1 MSRKHKL
8 AVQGILTLPFRH
20 QRTAPKGVLF
30 FMENEQQTAAQEP
43 QVEVQQEVKPAET
56 AQQTPQETKQQLVAA
71 LKALLE
77 QNVSEVKDRVEML
90 KTQFYREY
98 HQELEAA
105 KKAAEEAAAAAGETL
120 EMWQPAVDETEL
132 QFRELLNQY
141 KQKKAEAAA
150 KAEAEMQQNLLRKRN
165 ILDRMKEMAQAET
178 ADVADNVK
186 KMRDL
191 RTEWKSIGAVP
202 PQNVQEL
209 SKLYQ
214 QYQEQ
219 FYDLVK
225 INIELRDLDFKKN
238 LEAKTL
244 LCEAAE
250 KLQENPNIV
259 EASRALQQ
267 LHEEWAEIGPVA
279 RELREDLWNRFKEAS
294 TVINKKHQAYFDQLH
309 AKEAENLEK
318 KQALIARLHEIDY
331 SGFKSNRQWEDAT
344 GQIQA
349 IQNEWRTIG
358 FAPKKQNQA
367 IYEEYRALCDAFF
380 KAKTAF
386 YKDLRE
392 ELNENL
398 RKKRELIEKAEQLKT
413 GTDWKATA
421 DAMIALQNEWKKV
434 GPVARKYSDEL
445 WKKFSDTC
453 DEFFNA
459 KREANKG
466 AREAYEQK
474 KAAAKAQFTKRVE
487 SLTDRQKLTRMY
499 ANLQQEIKTAENNI
513 LFFTGK
519 TKTANKLVEDMQKKI
534 DTLKSQLKELEDK
547 INKMED

>member
-1 MSRKHKL
+1 
-8 AVQGILTLPFRH
+8 
-20 QRTAPKGVLF
+20 
-30 FMENEQQTAAQEP
+30 MENEQQTAAQEP
-43 QVEVQQEVKPAET
+43 RVEVQQEEKQET

-71 LKALLE
+71 LKTLLE

-120 EMWQPAVDETEL
+120 EMWQPAVDEAEL

-141 KQKKAEAAA
+141 KQKKAEATA

-165 ILDRMKEMAQAET
+165 ILDQMKEMAQAET

-191 RTEWKSIGAVP
+191 RTEWKAIGAVP

-294 TVINKKHQAYFDQLH
+294 TVINKKHQAYFDELH

-344 GQIQA
+344 EQIQT

-358 FAPKKQNQA
+358 FAPKKQNQV
-367 IYEEYRALCDAFF
+367 IYEEYRALCDAFS
-380 KAKTAF
+380 KPKP
-386 YKDLRE
+386 LSIR
-392 ELNENL
+392 NC
-398 RKKRELIEKAEQLKT
+398 
-413 GTDWKATA
+413 
-421 DAMIALQNEWKKV
+421 
-434 GPVARKYSDEL
+434 ARD
-445 WKKFSDTC
+445 
-453 DEFFNA
+453 
-459 KREANKG
+459 
-466 AREAYEQK
+466 
-474 KAAAKAQFTKRVE
+474 
-487 SLTDRQKLTRMY
+487 
-499 ANLQQEIKTAENNI
+499 
-513 LFFTGK
+513 
-519 TKTANKLVEDMQKKI
+519 
-534 DTLKSQLKELEDK
+534 
-547 INKMED
+547 

>member
-1 MSRKHKL
+1 MYRAEK
-8 AVQGILTLPFRH
+8 
-20 QRTAPKGVLF
+20 RTI
-30 FMENEQQTAAQEP
+30 FMENEQLTATEQP
-43 QVEVQQEVKPAET
+43 QVET
-56 AQQTPQETKQQLVAA
+56 AQVEKQVEAAPKQTPQEIKQQLVAE
-71 LKALLE
+71 LKSLLG

-105 KKAAEEAAAAAGETL
+105 KKAAEDAAAAAGETL

-150 KAEAEMQQNLLRKRN
+150 KAEAEMQQNLLRKQN
-165 ILDRMKEMAQAET
+165 ILEQMREMAQAET

-191 RTEWKSIGAVP
+191 RAEWKNIGAVP

-279 RELREDLWNRFKEAS
+279 RELREDLWNRFK
-294 TVINKKHQAYFDQLH
+294 T
-309 AKEAENLEK
+309 
-318 KQALIARLHEIDY
+318 
-331 SGFKSNRQWEDAT
+331 SGVFRRTPRQRGGE
-344 GQIQA
+344 
-349 IQNEWRTIG
+349 
-358 FAPKKQNQA
+358 P
-367 IYEEYRALCDAFF
+367 
-380 KAKTAF
+380 
-386 YKDLRE
+386 RE
-392 ELNENL
+392 ETGTHCTPARDRLFRFQEQPPMGGGYRENTSHP
-398 RKKRELIEKAEQLKT
+398 KRVAHYRFCTQKAEPNYLR
-413 GTDWKATA
+413 GVSSPLRCV
-421 DAMIALQNEWKKV
+421 LQ
-434 GPVARKYSDEL
+434 
-445 WKKFSDTC
+445 
-453 DEFFNA
+453 
-459 KREANKG
+459 
-466 AREAYEQK
+466 
-474 KAAAKAQFTKRVE
+474 
-487 SLTDRQKLTRMY
+487 
-499 ANLQQEIKTAENNI
+499 
-513 LFFTGK
+513 
-519 TKTANKLVEDMQKKI
+519 
-534 DTLKSQLKELEDK
+534 SQNCFL
-547 INKMED
+547 

>member
-1 MSRKHKL
+1 M
-8 AVQGILTLPFRH
+8 
-20 QRTAPKGVLF
+20 
-30 FMENEQQTAAQEP
+30 
-43 QVEVQQEVKPAET
+43 EVQQEVKPAET

-191 RTEWKSIGAVP
+191 RTEWKS

>member
-1 MSRKHKL
+1 MHR
-8 AVQGILTLPFRH
+8 AGR
-20 QRTAPKGVLF
+20 RTI
-30 FMENEQQTAAQEP
+30 FMENEQLNETRQPQEAAAQEEK
-43 QVEVQQEVKPAET
+43 QMET
-56 AQQTPQETKQQLVAA
+56 AQQETAQPTAEETKQQLVAQ
-71 LKALLE
+71 LKDLLT
-77 QNVSEVKDRVEML
+77 QNVSEIKDQVEVL
-90 KTQFYREY
+90 KTKFYREY
-98 HQELEAA
+98 HQDLEAA

-120 EMWQPAVDETEL
+120 EMWQPAIDEAEL

-141 KQKKAEAAA
+141 KQKRAEATA
-150 KAEAEMQQNLLRKRN
+150 KAEAEMKQNLLRKQN
-165 ILDRMKEMAQAET
+165 ILDQMKEMAQAET
-178 ADVADNVK
+178 ADVTDNIK

-202 PQNVQEL
+202 PQNAQEIG
-209 SKLYQ
+209 KLYQ

-250 KLQENPNIV
+250 KLKENPNVV

-294 TVINKKHQAYFDQLH
+294 TAINKKHQAYFDELH

-318 KQALIARLHEIDY
+318 KQALIARLREIDY
-331 SGFKSNRQWEDAT
+331 SGYKTTRQWDEAT
-344 GQIQA
+344 ELIQS
-349 IQNEWRTIG
+349 IQGEWRTIG

-367 IYEEYRALCDAFF
+367 IYEEYRAICDAFF
-380 KAKTAF
+380 KAKTTF

-392 ELNENL
+392 GFNDNL
-398 RKKRELIEKAEQLKT
+398 RRKRELIEKAEQLKLS
-413 GTDWKATA
+413 TDWKATT
-421 DAMIALQNEWKKV
+421 DEMIALQNEWKKI

-459 KREANKG
+459 KREANRSV
-466 AREAYEQK
+466 REAYQQK
-474 KAAAKAQFTKRVE
+474 KEAAKAQFSKRVE
-487 SLTDRQKLTRMY
+487 SMTDRQKLTRMY

-519 TKTANKLVEDMQKKI
+519 TKTANKLVDDMQKKI
-534 DTLKSQLKELEDK
+534 DSLKAQLRELEDK

>member
-1 MSRKHKL
+1 
-8 AVQGILTLPFRH
+8 
-20 QRTAPKGVLF
+20 
-30 FMENEQQTAAQEP
+30 MENEQQTVAQQPQTEALQEEKQVETP
-43 QVEVQQEVKPAET
+43 QVENAQEQPK
-56 AQQTPQETKQQLVAA
+56 ETKQQLVAA
-71 LKALLE
+71 LKTLLE
-77 QNVSEVKDRVEML
+77 QNVSEVKDRVEAL

-120 EMWQPAVDETEL
+120 EMWQPAVDEAEM

-150 KAEAEMQQNLLRKRN
+150 KAEAEMQQNLLRKQN
-165 ILDRMKEMAQAET
+165 ILEQMKEMAQAET

-191 RTEWKSIGAVP
+191 RTEWKNIGAVP
-202 PQNVQEL
+202 PQNVQEIG
-209 SKLYQ
+209 KLYQ

-279 RELREDLWNRFKEAS
+279 RELREELWQRFKEAS
-294 TVINKKHQAYFDQLH
+294 TIINKKHQAYFDELH

-318 KQALIARLHEIDY
+318 KQALIARLREVDF
-331 SGFKSNRQWEDAT
+331 SGFKSTRQWEDAT
-344 GQIQA
+344 GQIQE
-349 IQNEWRTIG
+349 IQNEWRAIG

-367 IYEEYRALCDAFF
+367 IYDEYRAVCDAFF
-380 KAKTAF
+380 KAKTSF
-386 YKDLRE
+386 YKELRE
-392 ELNENL
+392 GLNENL
-398 RKKRELIEKAEQLKT
+398 RKKRELIEKAEQLK
-413 GTDWKATA
+413 GSTDWKNTT

-434 GPVARKYSDEL
+434 GPVARKYSDDL

-459 KREANKG
+459 KREATKG

-487 SLTDRQKLTRMY
+487 NLTDRQKLMRMY
-499 ANLQQEIKTAENNI
+499 TNLQQEIKTAENNI

-519 TKTANKLVEDMQKKI
+519 SKTANKLVDDMQKKI

-547 INKMED
+547 INKMEE